1 MHSIQKEENM
11 DNKAENFEECINRV
25 DEIIAMLCNNETSLK
40 DSMSLYM
47 EAKNRIALANNM
59 LENAEI
65 EIKNLI
71 EHLDTKE
78 NHYGGNQ

>member
-1 MHSIQKEENM
+1 M